1 METVNIDRAKTK
13 KIEWGGDRTN
23 SWWNERIV
31 VFCC

>member
-23 SWWNERIV
+23 CW
-31 VFCC
+31 